1 MKLQSNYTPA
11 NYSTKRL
18 KGKARFSLLMKVYF
32 PYDKVRAEQ
41 QEFVKDTAYAV
52 REKKIFLAHAPTG
65 LGKTVSTLAPALS
78 YAIENDKK
86 VFFLTPKISQ
96 HEIVLETA
104 KMMNERFNLDIKA
117 IDLVGRRQMCV
128 DPFLSNASFAVGFYE
143 ACNKKKKDKLC
154 KYYTNTKGYTPN
166 QKAEAIRN
174 KRGLIHSYNNH
185 YSFIKEQCSLHELC
199 PYELTVEM
207 IKNADL
213 IIGDYSHIFH
223 DDIREGI
230 LNANGAKIK
239 LEDIVLVV
247 DEAHNLPERIR
258 DMLSTRIDF
267 NTIEKAQKEAKNIG
281 DFEVEQIVKDLEKGL
296 LNLGQKL
303 SLEINEA
310 KIEESNINFFKK
322 IAGTELTKIEEA
334 SEKFMAKHKT
344 ENCFLSSIIEFIY
357 TLLKQKQHTLY
368 MIERKGSLTIGVY
381 PLDPSEAAR
390 DVLTKVHSAVMMS
403 GTLLPLEMY
412 SDVLGINKLN
422 SQEEEKKEIISAEKL
437 IDKDNIHNTKQKVI
451 LKQYKSPFPRENRLN
466 LFVDSTT
473 TKYTSRSSE
482 QYKLIAEGVDKIIAK
497 VPGNTIVFFPS
508 FELMHNISTQIKT
521 RRQILKQEREMSQDE
536 KTKLIHKFKLLG
548 SNFGGVL
555 LAVSGG
561 SIAEGIDFPGDNLSC
576 AIIVGVP
583 FGRMNTY
590 TNSLIQFYQF
600 KFNKGWEYA
609 YNAPAISKAVQA
621 AGRVI
626 RTETDKGVCI
636 FLDERFGEVRFKN
649 YYPRDFEYKKTNT
662 PEKDVEEFFN
672 KK

>member
-1 MKLQSNYTPA
+1 
-11 NYSTKRL
+11 
-18 KGKARFSLLMKVYF
+18 MKVYF
-32 PYDKVRAEQ
+32 PYDRVRSEQ

-104 KMMNERFNLDIKA
+104 KMMNERFKLDIKA

-128 DPFLSNASFAVGFYE
+128 DPFISNASFAVGFYE

-166 QKAEAIRN
+166 QKAEATRN

-185 YSFIKEQCSLHELC
+185 YSFIKEQCALHELC

-267 NTIEKAQKEAKNIG
+267 SAIEKAQKEAKNIG
-281 DFEVEQIVKDLEKGL
+281 DFEVETIIKDLGKGL
-296 LNLGQKL
+296 LHLGEKL
-303 SLEINEA
+303 SLEKNEA
-310 KIEESNINFFKK
+310 KIEEMDINFFKK
-322 IAGTELTKIEEA
+322 IAGIELTKLEEA
-334 SEKFMAKHKT
+334 SERFMAKHKM
-344 ENCFLSSIIEFIY
+344 ENCFISSIIEFIY

-368 MIERKGSLTIGVY
+368 MIERKASLTIGVY
-381 PLDPSEAAR
+381 PLDPSEAAK
-390 DVLTKVHSAVMMS
+390 DVLTQVHSAVMMS

-412 SDVLGINKLN
+412 SDVLGINQLN
-422 SQEEEKKEIISAEKL
+422 SKEPIIPKEK
-437 IDKDNIHNTKQKVI
+437 NTLDEHKINTTQKVI
-451 LKQYKSPFPRENRLN
+451 LKQYKSPFPHENRLN

-482 QYKLIAEGVDKIIAK
+482 QYKLIAESVDKIVAK

-508 FELMHNISTQIKT
+508 FELMHNISTQIRT
-521 RRQILKQEREMSQDE
+521 RRQILKQEREMSQDQ
-536 KTKLIHKFKLLG
+536 KTKLIHNFKLLG
-548 SNFGGVL
+548 SSFGGVL

-590 TNSLIQFYQF
+590 TNSLINFYQF

-626 RTETDKGVCI
+626 RTETDKGVCV
-636 FLDERFGEVRFKN
+636 FLDERFGEIRFKS
-649 YYPRDFEYKKTNT
+649 YYPKDFEYKKTIT
-662 PEKDVEEFFN
+662 PEKDVEEFF
-672 KK
+672 KG

>member
-1 MKLQSNYTPA
+1 
-11 NYSTKRL
+11 
-18 KGKARFSLLMKVYF
+18 MKVYF
-32 PYDKVRAEQ
+32 PYDRVRAEQ
-41 QEFVKDTAYAV
+41 QEFVKDTATAIK
-52 REKKIFLAHAPTG
+52 EKKIFLAHAPTG

-78 YAIENDKK
+78 YALENDKK

-104 KMMNERFNLDIKA
+104 KMMNSRFGLDIRA

-128 DPFLSNASFAVGFYE
+128 DPFLSNASFSVGFYE

-166 QKAEAIRN
+166 QKAEATRN
-174 KRGLIHSYNNH
+174 KRGLIHSYNHH
-185 YSFIKEQCSLHELC
+185 YSFVKEQCALHELC

-207 IKNADL
+207 IKNAHL

-267 NTIEKAQKEAKNIG
+267 NTIEKAMKEAKNIG
-281 DFEVEQIVKDLEKGL
+281 NFEVEELIKDLGKEL
-296 LNLGQKL
+296 LELGKKL
-303 SLEINEA
+303 SLEVNEA
-310 KIEESNINFFKK
+310 KIEEKDINFFKK
-322 IAGTELTKIEEA
+322 LGGEEITKIEEA
-334 SEKFMAKHKT
+334 SEKFMSKHKT
-344 ENCFLSSIIEFIY
+344 ENCFISSIIEFVY
-357 TLLKQKQHTLY
+357 TMLKQKQHTLY

-390 DVLTKVHSAVMMS
+390 EVLTKVHSAVMMS

-422 SQEEEKKEIISAEKL
+422 GEIKKEELVSANKIIEKEKEEL
-437 IDKDNIHNTKQKVI
+437 KNNKNKVI
-451 LKQYKSPFPRENRLN
+451 LKQYKSPFPHENRLN

-473 TKYTSRSSE
+473 TKYTSRSNE
-482 QYKLIAEGVDKIIAK
+482 QYKLIAESVDKIVAK

-508 FELMHNISTQIKT
+508 FELMHNISTMLRT

-548 SNFGGVL
+548 SSFGGVL

-626 RTETDKGVCI
+626 RTETDKGVCV
-636 FLDERFGEVRFKN
+636 FLDERFSEIRFKS

-662 PEKDVEEFFN
+662 PEKEVEEFFG

>member
-1 MKLQSNYTPA
+1 
-11 NYSTKRL
+11 
-18 KGKARFSLLMKVYF
+18 MKVYF
-32 PYDKVRAEQ
+32 PHDRVRAEQ
-41 QEFVKDTAYAV
+41 QEFVKDTAQAV
-52 REKKIFLAHAPTG
+52 REGKIFLAHAPTG

-104 KMMNERFNLDIKA
+104 KLMNQRFNLDIKA

-154 KYYTNTKGYTPN
+154 KYYTNTKGYTPK
-166 QKAEAIRN
+166 QKADAVRN
-174 KRGLIHSYNNH
+174 KRGLIHSYNHH
-185 YSFIKEQCSLHELC
+185 YTYIKEQCAFHELC

-207 IKNADL
+207 IKGADL
-213 IIGDYSHIFH
+213 IIGDYAHIFH

-230 LNANGAKIK
+230 LNANGAQIK

-267 NTIEKAQKEAKNIG
+267 NAIEKAEKEAKNIG
-281 DFEVEQIVKDLEKGL
+281 DFEVEGIIKDLGKEL
-296 LNLGQKL
+296 LNLGKKL
-303 SLEINEA
+303 SLE
-310 KIEESNINFFKK
+310 KSEEKLEEKDISFFKK
-322 IAGTELTKIEEA
+322 IGGEELTKIEEA
-334 SEKFMAKHKT
+334 SERFMLKHKT
-344 ENCFLSSIIEFIY
+344 ENCFISSIIEFVY

-381 PLDPSEAAR
+381 PLEIHENAR
-390 DVLTKVHSAVMMS
+390 EVLTKVHCAIMMS

-412 SDVLGINKLN
+412 SDVLGINQLN
-422 SQEEEKKEIISAEKL
+422 TTLPQKIETITAEKL
-437 IDKDNIHNTKQKVI
+437 LKEKELKHNTASKVI
-451 LKQYKSPFPRENRLN
+451 LKQYKSPFPRENKLN
-466 LFVDSTT
+466 LVVESST

-482 QYKLIAEGVDKIIAK
+482 QYKTIAESIDKIVAK

-508 FELMHNISTQIKT
+508 FELMHNISTMLRT
-521 RRQILKQEREMSQDE
+521 RRQILKQDREMSQDQ
-536 KTKLIHKFKLLG
+536 KTKLIHNFKLLG
-548 SNFGGVL
+548 SGFGGVL

-583 FGRMNTY
+583 FARMNTY
-590 TNSLIQFYQF
+590 TNSLINYYQF

-626 RTETDKGVCI
+626 RTETDRGVCV
-636 FLDERFGEVRFKN
+636 FLDARFSEPRFAS
-649 YYPRDFEYKKTNT
+649 YYPKDFEYKKTNS
-662 PEKDVEEFFN
+662 PEKETEEFFT